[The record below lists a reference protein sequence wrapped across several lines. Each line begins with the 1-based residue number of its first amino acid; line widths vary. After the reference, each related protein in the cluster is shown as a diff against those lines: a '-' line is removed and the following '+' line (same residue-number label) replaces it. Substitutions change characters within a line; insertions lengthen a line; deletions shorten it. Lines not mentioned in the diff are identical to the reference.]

1 MAENCL
7 SFDKVEAFQAAVAT
21 VTQTVRTLDELAS
34 WLHAQPYI
42 TAVKL
47 EDYLIKSYPPRR
59 EFTIDLRM
67 EGGIV
72 CKTILTI
79 TIMGTEQFKFQEM
92 REAR

>member
-1 MAENCL
+1 MGEDYLAI
-7 SFDKVEAFQAAVAT
+7 DKVEAFQAAVAT
-21 VTQTVRTLDELAS
+21 VTQTVHTLDELAA
-34 WLHAQPYI
+34 WLYAQPYI

-59 EFTIDLRM
+59 EVTIDIRM
-67 EGGIV
+67 EGEII

-79 TIMGTEQFKFQEM
+79 TMMGAEQFKFQEM